1 MSNIA
6 EHPHDIHHHH
16 LPNARH
22 DDPDA
27 EVLGHWV
34 LAAAIIG
41 SSMAFINGTVTN
53 VALPAIQND
62 LGVPLAQAQWVVQ
75 VYALLLA
82 TFLLVGGSLGDH
94 FGHRRVFVV
103 GLSIF
108 TLGSVGCAVAASP
121 GQLIAARAVQALG
134 AAGLIPGSLAILS
147 AAYEGDRRGA
157 AIGTWSSFAGISAVV
172 GQVLGGYLID
182 TVSWRAAFLVNVPL
196 AMVVLLI
203 VFRYVPESRTED
215 ARALDLP
222 GALLVTVGLGGI
234 VYGLIGA
241 SDQSLSPLE
250 VVAIVVGAVAL
261 VGFVIVERRT
271 SEPLVPL
278 HLFGSRNFSGANLMT
293 FLLYAGFGGALFL
306 LPIFLIQVHGYSA
319 TAATSALVPFAVV
332 TFVMGRWAGGLVTR
346 YGEKLPLMIGPTFA
360 AAAFILF
367 ALPGVGGS
375 YWATYFPAVVV
386 LGFGMSL
393 VFAPLSIA
401 ILNAVEEEHSGLGS
415 GVNRAVQ
422 RMAKVL
428 GLAMLAFLVLAA
440 FHNSLDARVN
450 GLDLTPGQEAALRA
464 EKADLGASHIMEK
477 GKSGGEDAAIDRAV
491 DHAFLSAF
499 RFAMYVSAGM
509 AATSA
514 IAAALVI
521 RGEGKTG
528 NEPGRS
534 GPHKGG

>member
-1 MSNIA
+1 
-6 EHPHDIHHHH
+6 
-16 LPNARH
+16 
-22 DDPDA
+22 
-27 EVLGHWV
+27 
-34 LAAAIIG
+34 
-41 SSMAFINGTVTN
+41 
-53 VALPAIQND
+53 
-62 LGVPLAQAQWVVQ
+62 
-75 VYALLLA
+75 
-82 TFLLVGGSLGDH
+82 
-94 FGHRRVFVV
+94 
-103 GLSIF
+103 
-108 TLGSVGCAVAASP
+108 
-121 GQLIAARAVQALG
+121 
-134 AAGLIPGSLAILS
+134 
-147 AAYEGDRRGA
+147 
-157 AIGTWSSFAGISAVV
+157 
-172 GQVLGGYLID
+172 
-182 TVSWRAAFLVNVPL
+182 
-196 AMVVLLI
+196 
-203 VFRYVPESRTED
+203 
-215 ARALDLP
+215 
-222 GALLVTVGLGGI
+222 
-234 VYGLIGA
+234 
-241 SDQSLSPLE
+241 
-250 VVAIVVGAVAL
+250 
-261 VGFVIVERRT
+261 
-271 SEPLVPL
+271 
-278 HLFGSRNFSGANLMT
+278 MT

-477 GKSGGEDAAIDRAV
+477 GNSDGEDAAIDRAV

-521 RGEGKTG
+521 RGEGKKG